1 MRACIL
7 PPTAKQHHQRQ
18 DVARLEDCGQ
28 RLQSLRDLRIQ
39 LEVGVTSSATEFGPG
54 SQNLVEVNSERQTMG
69 KHARKRQRK
78 DRPAESVAPLGTAA
92 LLDDDADKDDDE
104 RRLESLLFGKPLI
117 SARGTKVTAVDENL
131 AEENDGADVTAA
143 ELEGMLDSDVS
154 NPLALPS

>member
-1 MRACIL
+1 
-7 PPTAKQHHQRQ
+7 
-18 DVARLEDCGQ
+18 
-28 RLQSLRDLRIQ
+28 
-39 LEVGVTSSATEFGPG
+39 
-54 SQNLVEVNSERQTMG
+54 MG

-78 DRPAESVAPLGTAA
+78 DRPAEPVAPLGTAA
-92 LLDDDADKDDDE
+92 LLDDDADKDDEE

-117 SARGTKVTAVDENL
+117 SGRGTKVTAVDENL